1 MKNIL
6 KNIVMLRGVHYAC
19 IYREGK
25 EPVSN
30 FPDDFNESM
39 ASSHDLIDQV
49 FSALK
54 AIDKSYNEIYFSIG
68 DKFLVAYLL
77 DEACIALLLTDK
89 KINFPL
95 LNMGIKSAA
104 MKVRRIIRD
113 EAQETVVQ
121 QAPVRQVA
129 TAQNVS
135 VDTNLQ
141 AVLVKL
147 SEILKQYLG
156 PAAVFIFE
164 NDVAKWRK
172 TYVQSRENLPHLVE
186 IMKKELDPNTEQ
198 AAFVQQA
205 QAVIGVN
212 IV

>member
-6 KNIVMLRGVHYAC
+6 KNIAILRGVNHVC
-19 IYREGK
+19 IYQEGK

-30 FPDDFNESM
+30 FPKEFNESM
-39 ASSHDLIDQV
+39 ALSHDLIDQV

-54 AIDKSYNEIYFSIG
+54 AIHKSHNEIYFSIG

-77 DEACIALLLTDK
+77 DDTCIALLLTDK

-104 MKVRRIIRD
+104 MKVKRMIKD
-113 EAQETVVQ
+113 EGQQEVEQ
-121 QAPVRQVA
+121 QTPAKQVSNN
-129 TAQNVS
+129 QNAS
-135 VDTNLQ
+135 GDAELLSILT
-141 AVLVKL
+141 KL

-156 PAAVFIFE
+156 PAAVFVFE
-164 NDVAKWRK
+164 DNVVKWRR
-172 TYVQSRENLPHLVE
+172 TYVQSHENLPHLVE
-186 IMKKELDPNTEQ
+186 LIKAELDPKGEQ
-198 AAFVQQA
+198 TAFLQQA
-205 QAVIGVN
+205 QAVIGVS